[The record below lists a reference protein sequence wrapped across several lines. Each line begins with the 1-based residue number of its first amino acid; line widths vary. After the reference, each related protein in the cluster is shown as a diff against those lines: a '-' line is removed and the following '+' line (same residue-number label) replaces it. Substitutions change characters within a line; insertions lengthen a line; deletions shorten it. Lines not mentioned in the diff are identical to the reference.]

1 MLSESVEDY
10 LRAIYE
16 LGRERESVTTGV
28 LAERIGV
35 APASV
40 TGMLK
45 RLAEAGYLAHEP
57 YRGTVLTETGRRLA
71 LEVLRHH
78 RLIERYLAE
87 ALGVPWDQVHA
98 EAHRWEHVLSE
109 DLEDRMDATLGYPAT
124 DPHGSPIPARDGSI
138 AELPIKR
145 LADLAPAQSAVIAE
159 VRDGDPELLRYLG
172 GLGLYPG
179 VEVTVIA
186 RAPLDGPWTID
197 VAGDRHFVGHAV
209 ATNVFV
215 REPVSDPAQ
224 TE

>member
-16 LGRERESVTTGV
+16 LGRERELVTTGV
-28 LAERIGV
+28 LAERLGI

-45 RLAEAGYLAHEP
+45 RLAEAGYLAHTP
-57 YRGTVLTETGRRLA
+57 YHGVVLTDTGRKIA

-78 RLIERYLAE
+78 RLAERYLAE

-109 DLEDRMDATLGYPAT
+109 DLEDRMDAALGYPSA

-138 AELPIKR
+138 TALPILR
-145 LADLAPAQSAVIAE
+145 LADLAPSQSAVVAE
-159 VRDGDPELLRYLG
+159 VSDGDPELLRYLG

-179 VEVTVIA
+179 AEVTVIA
-186 RAPLDGPWTID
+186 RAPLDGPWTIE
-197 VAGDRHFVGHAV
+197 VAGDRHAVGHAV
-209 ATNVFV
+209 ATHVFI
-215 REPVSDPAQ
+215 REPGSDLAQ